1 MYRVFFECAMNVES
15 ERKANYCWPVTV
27 PPPGEIDH
35 TTGEYMSPTH
45 LYE

>member
-1 MYRVFFECAMNVES
+1 MYRVFFECAMNVAS

-35 TTGEYMSPTH
+35 TTEEYTSSTH